1 MKRNL
6 IEIISDIKSSAELVA
21 NGSREISSSSQQIS
35 SGANEQAASTEEI
48 SSSME
53 ELVANIQQNSENAK
67 KSDNIARKAAEE
79 AGIGGNAVNQTVQAM
94 HSIAEK
100 IVLIEDIARNTNMLA
115 LNAAIEAARAGD
127 AGKGFAV
134 VASEVRKLAE
144 NSQKAAAE
152 ITDISGSS
160 VQAVENAEKIIMDLI
175 PQINQTSE
183 LVNDIASASQ
193 EQDNGSEQINSA
205 IMQFDGVIQQ
215 NVSASEEMS
224 AMAENLS
231 SQADHMINAVSFFK
245 FDKSL
250 SAVSSYSSDNSSG
263 SSSSGRKKS
272 KKTVPLYTGQR
283 KLSQRHRIKFYHRQ
297 NL

>member
-1 MKRNL
+1 M
-6 IEIISDIKSSAELVA
+6 
-21 NGSREISSSSQQIS
+21 Q
-35 SGANEQAASTEEI
+35 
-48 SSSME
+48 
-53 ELVANIQQNSENAK
+53 K

-272 KKTVPLYTGQR
+272 KKNSAPLHGTKKTEPASQNKVLSPAEPVKSVTDKTVDTDMNFEDDGFQA
-283 KLSQRHRIKFYHRQ
+283 F
-297 NL
+297 